1 MLNELIERNANW
13 SAERKANEPGYF
25 ARLATRQSPEFF
37 WIGCSDSR
45 VPANVV
51 AGLDPGE
58 VFVHRN
64 VANVIHSS
72 DLNFLST
79 LEFAVDALHIQEII
93 VCGHYGCGGVR
104 AACEDMPHGLVD
116 HWLEP
121 IRRLARAYA
130 MDLAKASTEEER
142 QDMLAELNV
151 IEGVRR
157 VAETPILQRA
167 WKRHARIRV
176 NGRRSPARS
185 GLHHRAYGNV
195 CGGRAMTV
203 LHLKEESGCGGDRQ
217 DVADG
222 LLSIDD
228 ALARIDAATWPG
240 CSDVTELVV
249 KSSPFPMQPDRHKS
263 RI

>member
-1 MLNELIERNANW
+1 MLKDLLDRNVKW
-13 SAERKANEPGYF
+13 SEQKKTEEPGYF

-72 DLNFLST
+72 DMNMLSA
-79 LEFAVDALHIQEII
+79 LEFAVDALKIREVI
-93 VCGHYGCGGVR
+93 VCGHYGCGGVK
-104 AACEDMPHGLVD
+104 AATEDLPHGLAD

-130 MDLAKASTEEER
+130 VDLAQHGDEEAR
-142 QDMLAELNV
+142 RDKLAELNV
-151 IEGVRR
+151 VEGVRR

-167 WKRHARIRV
+167 WQDRLNIRV
-176 NGRRSPARS
+176 HGLIYGLKDGRLRD
-185 GLHHRAYGNV
+185 LD
-195 CGGRAMTV
+195 CTV
-203 LHLKEESGCGGDRQ
+203 GPGHFQAE
-217 DVADG
+217 VA
-222 LLSIDD
+222 
-228 ALARIDAATWPG
+228 
-240 CSDVTELVV
+240 
-249 KSSPFPMQPDRHKS
+249 Q
-263 RI
+263 

>member
-1 MLNELIERNANW
+1 MLNDLLDRNVKW
-13 SAERKANEPGYF
+13 SEQKNTEEPGYF

-72 DLNFLST
+72 DMNMLSA
-79 LEFAVDALHIQEII
+79 LEFAVDALKIREII
-93 VCGHYGCGGVR
+93 VCGHYGCGGVK
-104 AACEDMPHGLVD
+104 AATEDLPHGLAD

-130 MDLAKASTEEER
+130 VDLAQQGDDEARRDK
-142 QDMLAELNV
+142 LAELNV
-151 IEGVRR
+151 VEGVRR

-167 WKRHARIRV
+167 WRERVSIRIHGLIYGLKD
-176 NGRRSPARS
+176 GRLRD
-185 GLHHRAYGNV
+185 LD
-195 CGGRAMTV
+195 CTV
-203 LHLKEESGCGGDRQ
+203 GPGHFQAE
-217 DVADG
+217 
-222 LLSIDD
+222 
-228 ALARIDAATWPG
+228 AA
-240 CSDVTELVV
+240 
-249 KSSPFPMQPDRHKS
+249 Q
-263 RI
+263 

>member
-1 MLNELIERNANW
+1 MLNDLLDRNVKW
-13 SAERKANEPGYF
+13 SEQKNTDEPGYF

-72 DLNFLST
+72 DMNMLSA
-79 LEFAVDALHIQEII
+79 LEFAVDALKIREII
-93 VCGHYGCGGVR
+93 VCGHYGCGGVK
-104 AACEDMPHGLVD
+104 AATEDLPHGLVD

-130 MDLAKASTEEER
+130 VDLAQ
-142 QDMLAELNV
+142 QDDDEARRDKLAELNV
-151 IEGVRR
+151 VEGVRR

-167 WKRHARIRV
+167 WRERVSIRV
-176 NGRRSPARS
+176 HGLIYGLKDGRLRDLDCTIGPGHFQA
-185 GLHHRAYGNV
+185 
-195 CGGRAMTV
+195 
-203 LHLKEESGCGGDRQ
+203 E
-217 DVADG
+217 
-222 LLSIDD
+222 
-228 ALARIDAATWPG
+228 AA
-240 CSDVTELVV
+240 
-249 KSSPFPMQPDRHKS
+249 Q
-263 RI
+263 